1 MSKAMAKQDPV
12 KNPVK
17 AIKSEGKKVAK
28 EAAFSPLMDRLTRLG
43 YAVKGLLYVGIG
55 LISIAGAL
63 GKSSTP
69 ADQLGAIG
77 EFRKLPAAEPVLWL
91 ILIGLASYSLWGVIR
106 AVLDPFHKGTDMEG
120 LLTRGGYLVSAATY
134 ASFVVPTYQMLN
146 GIRHKSSTSGTVE
159 MVSKVMSMPM
169 GRWLIGIVGLAAI
182 AAGIYQIYSA
192 IKMDF
197 DQRFKPYAM
206 SADQL
211 RIAKQMGRFGTAA
224 RGLVFSLTGFF
235 LVLAAYRSSPGSA
248 RGFDGALDYL
258 AKQPYGIYLL
268 VFVALGLIAFG
279 VYSLMSAAWFKFK
292 Q

>member
-1 MSKAMAKQDPV
+1 MK
-12 KNPVK
+12 
-17 AIKSEGKKVAK
+17 EAK

-43 YAVKGLLYVGIG
+43 YAVKGLLYAGIG

-69 ADQLGAIG
+69 ADQLGAIA
-77 EFRKLPAAEPVLWL
+77 ELSKLPAAEPVLWL
-91 ILIGLASYSLWGVIR
+91 MLIGLVSYSLWGVIR

-120 LLTRGGYLVSAATY
+120 LLMRGGYLISAATY
-134 ASFVVPTYQMLN
+134 ASFVVPTYQILS
-146 GIRHKSSTSGTVE
+146 GVRHGDAANATVQ
-159 MVSKVMSMPM
+159 MVSKVMNMPL
-169 GRWLIGIVGLAAI
+169 GRWLVGIVGLAAI

-192 IKMDF
+192 MKVDF
-197 DQRFKPYAM
+197 DQRFKPYAL
-206 SADQL
+206 SAEQL
-211 RIAKQMGRFGTAA
+211 RIAKQLGRFGTAA

-258 AKQPYGIYLL
+258 AEQPYGIYLL

-279 VYSLMSAAWFKFK
+279 VYSLMSAAWLKFK
-292 Q
+292 K

>member
-1 MSKAMAKQDPV
+1 MAKAMAKQDPV
-12 KNPVK
+12 KG
-17 AIKSEGKKVAK
+17 IKSEGKRVAK

-43 YAVKGLLYVGIG
+43 YAVKGFLYVGIG
-55 LISIAGAL
+55 MISIAGAL

-69 ADQLGAIG
+69 ADQLGAIA
-77 EFRKLPAAEPVLWL
+77 EFSKLPAAEPVLWL
-91 ILIGLASYSLWGVIR
+91 TLLGLVSYSLWGVIR
-106 AVLDPFHKGTDMEG
+106 AVLDPFHKGTDTDG
-120 LLTRGGYLVSAATY
+120 LLARGGYLISAATY
-134 ASFVVPTYQMLN
+134 ASFVVPTYQMIN
-146 GIRHKSSTSGTVE
+146 GIRHKSSATGTVE
-159 MVSKVMSMPM
+159 MVSKVMNMPM
-169 GRWLIGIVGLAAI
+169 GRWLVGIIGLAAI

-206 SADQL
+206 TAEQL

-258 AKQPYGIYLL
+258 GKQPYGIYLL
-268 VFVALGLIAFG
+268 IFVALGLIAFG